1 MARAALATGLK
12 SGITS
17 IGKPRRPGRRRLGRL
32 AEKAKLLDAVTAK
45 SYVLKNGRVA

>member
-17 IGKPRRPGRRRLGRL
+17 IGKPRRPGKEEGL
-32 AEKAKLLDAVTAK
+32 ED
-45 SYVLKNGRVA
+45 